1 MVLIEAMERNA
12 NSCNDNEP
20 DTMIPIGLA
29 ALELLNRIRSKM
41 DLLDLL
47 EGEEKQTEPGN
58 ERASEKKD
66 GEKRDEQSRRYVER
80 RIRDL
85 AEFERRARGE

>member
-1 MVLIEAMERNA
+1 
-12 NSCNDNEP
+12 
-20 DTMIPIGLA
+20 MIPIGLA
-29 ALELLNRIRSKM
+29 ALEILNRIRSKM

-47 EGEEKQTEPGN
+47 EGEKKQTEPGN
-58 ERASEKKD
+58 ERAKKIED
-66 GEKRDEQSRRYVER
+66 DEKRDEQSRRYIER